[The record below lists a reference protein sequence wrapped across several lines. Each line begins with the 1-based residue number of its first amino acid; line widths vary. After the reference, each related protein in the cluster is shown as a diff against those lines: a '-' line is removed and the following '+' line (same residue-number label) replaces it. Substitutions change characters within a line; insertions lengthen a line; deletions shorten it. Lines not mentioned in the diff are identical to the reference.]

1 MKTGQYLLGF
11 NFFLLKPDSFGGFWS
26 ILKEVKAKRKTFW
39 QYEET
44 FVYLA
49 SLDCL
54 KFTFFCVYFST

>member
-1 MKTGQYLLGF
+1 MKTEQYLLGF

-26 ILKEVKAKRKTFW
+26 FLKEVKAKRKTFR

-49 SLDCL
+49 SRRLL
-54 KFTFFCVYFST
+54 EIYIFFVYFST